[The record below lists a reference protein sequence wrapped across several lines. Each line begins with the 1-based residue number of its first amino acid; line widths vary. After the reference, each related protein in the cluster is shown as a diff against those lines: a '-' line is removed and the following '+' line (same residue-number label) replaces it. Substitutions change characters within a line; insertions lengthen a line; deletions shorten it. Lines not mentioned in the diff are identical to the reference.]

1 MAQSLFRVEWR
12 RLAALGPITPEWRD
26 LASRVLEPNVFYEPA
41 FALAAAPVFGRDSGA
56 GLVWSGATPARL
68 VGLFPAGITL
78 GRYGVPLRV
87 LVGWTHPYGPL
98 GTPLVDAEA
107 GEAAIAAWLDYLA
120 IDAKM
125 PKLML
130 MPSLAT
136 EGPFAQAIERALAR
150 RRGRSALFG
159 RHARAQL
166 APSGDRSRYV
176 EMAIER
182 KKLKELRRQL
192 RRLEDAGAVSF
203 RMANEPGSLAQ
214 SLGDFLRLEAA
225 GWKGR
230 AGSAAGDNPD
240 LRWFMEAVVSGL
252 GGEAKARIA
261 GLYLNDRA
269 IASLILLQSKDT
281 VWTWKIAYDEAFAR
295 ASPGVQL
302 MLHATTTL
310 LEDRTLA
317 RADSCAIANHPMID
331 HIWRER
337 LPVADRLIHVGP
349 HGSVAFPLA
358 AALEATRRAAIAL
371 AKRGLR
377 LFRR

>member
-1 MAQSLFRVEWR
+1 MSKSLFRVEWR
-12 RLAALGPITPEWRD
+12 PLAGLAPIAPQWRD

-41 FALAAAPVFGRDSGA
+41 FALAAAPVFGRDAGA
-56 GLVWSGATPARL
+56 GLVWSRATPARL
-68 VGLFPAGITL
+68 VGLFPAAITRH
-78 GRYGVPLRV
+78 RYGVQLRL

-107 GEAAIAAWLDYLA
+107 GETAIAAWLDYLA

-136 EGPFAQAIERALAR
+136 KGPFAQALDNVLAR
-150 RRGRSALFG
+150 RGGRSILFG
-159 RHARAQL
+159 RHARATRARQRSQPL
-166 APSGDRSRYV
+166 CRDVRRAQEAQGIAPAAAAARRHGRRKLSHGERTGPARPIPRRFSAPRSLRMERASRHRRRRQSGDTLVYGG
-176 EMAIER
+176 AI
-182 KKLKELRRQL
+182 
-192 RRLEDAGAVSF
+192 
-203 RMANEPGSLAQ
+203 
-214 SLGDFLRLEAA
+214 
-225 GWKGR
+225 
-230 AGSAAGDNPD
+230 
-240 LRWFMEAVVSGL
+240 SGL

-261 GLYLNDRA
+261 RLDLDDRA

-281 VWTWKIAYDEAFAR
+281 VWTWKIAYDEEFAR
-295 ASPGVQL
+295 ASPGLQL
-302 MLHATTTL
+302 MLHATTAML
-310 LEDRTLA
+310 DDRALA

-349 HGSVAFPLA
+349 HGSAAFPLA
-358 AALEATRRAAIAL
+358 AALEAARRAAIAL

-377 LFRR
+377 VFRR

>member
-1 MAQSLFRVEWR
+1 MSKSLFRVEWR
-12 RLAALGPITPEWRD
+12 PLAALGPITPQWRD
-26 LASRVLEPNVFYEPA
+26 LASRVLEPNVFYEPS
-41 FALAAAPVFGRDSGA
+41 FALAAAPVFGCDSGA

-78 GRYGVPLRV
+78 GRYSVPLRV

-125 PKLML
+125 PKLIL
-130 MPSLAT
+130 MSSLAT
-136 EGPFAQAIERALAR
+136 EGPFAQALERALAR
-150 RRGRSALFG
+150 RGGRSVLFG
-159 RHARAQL
+159 RQARAQL

-176 EMAIER
+176 EMSVER

-192 RRLEDAGAVSF
+192 RRLEDNGVVSF
-203 RMANEPGSLAQ
+203 RMAKEPGPLAE
-214 SLGDFLRLEAA
+214 SLGDFLRLEAS

-240 LRWFMEAVVSGL
+240 LRSFMEAAVTGL

-261 GLYLNDRA
+261 GLYLDDRA
-269 IASLILLQSKDT
+269 IASLLLLQSKDT

-302 MLHATTTL
+302 MLHGTTAL
-310 LEDRTLA
+310 LEDRALA

-349 HGSVAFPLA
+349 HGSAAFRLA
-358 AALEATRRAAIAL
+358 ASLEAARRAALAL